1 MSELF
6 TLNNGNRLHLDEF
19 GPSGAESTT
28 LVALHGLGG
37 AGYLFA
43 GIGQSEP
50 TPSTRFEEIP
60 PVDELKGRPIGRVL
74 TKMNKVTREQVVE
87 ALELQKKKPALLGQ
101 MLVALGYVEQ
111 ADINVAL
118 SAQRGQAL
126 ARPTSIRA
134 LCPDLPGN
142 GLSPRPKQP
151 ITFDYFTDVIVQ
163 LIKHKTT
170 GPIALLG
177 HSMGAIIALKVY
189 AALPDCINSLIFVG
203 GLPAPL
209 PQAQS
214 RLRERAALIRATG
227 LASVTPTIIPVLFAE
242 RSFNTIPDK
251 IAMFTRLLAQ
261 SDGEG
266 YAQTAD
272 ALANASAADIAP
284 RVRIPC
290 LCITGAQDRY
300 APPNAVRA
308 FADSISGAGYREIP
322 NCGHMPFYET
332 PEEFNGM
339 IRSFLAEAE

>member
-6 TLNNGNRLHLDEF
+6 ILDNGEHIHLDEF
-19 GPSGAESTT
+19 GPSGAESIT

-43 GIGQSEP
+43 GIGQFP
-50 TPSTRFEEIP
+50 
-60 PVDELKGRPIGRVL
+60 G
-74 TKMNKVTREQVVE
+74 
-87 ALELQKKKPALLGQ
+87 
-101 MLVALGYVEQ
+101 
-111 ADINVAL
+111 
-118 SAQRGQAL
+118 
-126 ARPTSIRA
+126 IRA

-151 ITFDYFTDVIVQ
+151 ITFDYFADTIVQ
-163 LIKHKTT
+163 LIQRKTT
-170 GPIALLG
+170 GRIALLG

-189 AALPDCINSLIFVG
+189 AALPDRIGSLIFVG

-242 RSFNTIPDK
+242 RSFNTIPDNV
-251 IAMFTRLLAQ
+251 AMFTRLLAQ
-261 SDGEG
+261 SDAEG
-266 YAQTAD
+266 YAQTAE
-272 ALANASAADIAP
+272 ALADASAADVVP

-290 LCITGAQDRY
+290 LCVTGTEDRY
-300 APPNAVRA
+300 APPAAVRA
-308 FADSISGAGYREIP
+308 FADSIQGAVYREIP

-332 PEEFNGM
+332 PDEFNGM
-339 IRSFLAEAE
+339 IRSFLAEVK